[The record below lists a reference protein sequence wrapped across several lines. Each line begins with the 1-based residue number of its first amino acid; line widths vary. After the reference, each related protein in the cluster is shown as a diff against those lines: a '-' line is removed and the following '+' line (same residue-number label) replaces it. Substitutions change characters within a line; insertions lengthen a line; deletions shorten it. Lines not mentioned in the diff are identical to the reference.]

1 MAESLVAAED
11 ETTAP
16 PPPLPSTAAVAA
28 ESGNPETEVD
38 GFRRRIDDLISQ
50 ADELEKKVSEVVE
63 FHANK
68 KQTNNLKGNSV
79 VRDKEKER
87 PIGNGSSNNCVNN
100 SGSNSNSKTQGDAG
114 RKEAVCSKRMQ
125 ELMRQFGTILRQ
137 ITNHKWAWPF
147 MDPVDVKGLKLH
159 DYYEIIKKPMDFH
172 TIQNQMEAKDD
183 YRYKNVRE
191 IYADVR
197 LIFTNAMTYN
207 DEKNDIHQMAK
218 TLLEKFEEK
227 WLQLL
232 PKVVEEVT
240 CWPTCFTIGALCGQE
255 TRQKEEEAQTIFNM
269 QSAQEA
275 AIVRLARDTHTEL
288 NELNSLLEDLRK
300 SVVQKC
306 RKMSTEEKRKLGVGL
321 SNLSPEDLNKA
332 LEIIAQDNPNF
343 QSTAE
348 EVDLDMDAQSESTL
362 WRLKFFVKEAL
373 EQQAKNSATKADE
386 NSKRKK
392 EICDALAKTAK
403 KRNKK
408 LSS

>member
-11 ETTAP
+11 EATAPLP
-16 PPPLPSTAAVAA
+16 PPPPTAAVAA

-63 FHANK
+63 FYANK

-172 TIQNQMEAKDD
+172 TIQNRMETKDD

-191 IYADVR
+191 ICADVR

-232 PKVVEEVT
+232 PKVVEE
-240 CWPTCFTIGALCGQE
+240 E
-255 TRQKEEEAQTIFNM
+255 TRQKEEEAQVIVNM
-269 QSAQEA
+269 QSVQEA
-275 AIVRLARDTHTEL
+275 NIARLARDTHTEL

-306 RKMSTEEKRKLGVGL
+306 RMTYNMDTLTFGEHCKENVHRGEK
-321 SNLSPEDLNKA
+321 
-332 LEIIAQDNPNF
+332 
-343 QSTAE
+343 
-348 EVDLDMDAQSESTL
+348 
-362 WRLKFFVKEAL
+362 
-373 EQQAKNSATKADE
+373 
-386 NSKRKK
+386 
-392 EICDALAKTAK
+392 KTGCGFK
-403 KRNKK
+403 QFI
-408 LSS
+408 S

>member
-232 PKVVEEVT
+232 PKVVEE
-240 CWPTCFTIGALCGQE
+240 E

>member
-114 RKEAVCSKRMQ
+114 RKEAVARRECRSSCGNSARFYA
-125 ELMRQFGTILRQ
+125 RIFVGAS

-232 PKVVEEVT
+232 PKVVEE
-240 CWPTCFTIGALCGQE
+240 E